1 MQLSNFKTF
10 HQSGKM
16 RGFELVVLAGL
27 MITGINSYAKRA
39 IAQSSEVREETLRL
53 HIIANSDSEE
63 DQALKLR
70 IRDRI
75 LDETGE
81 LFAEVTGKSDAVALA
96 KISLNEIQAVAED
109 VIAEEGAEYEV
120 TVSLTENWFETR
132 SYDGFT
138 LPAGDYDTVRIV
150 IGAGEGTNWWCVMYP
165 PLCVSSAE
173 DAAEAYGEDEAFVTG
188 SKYEVRFAVVEL
200 YERMKK
206 ALTDP

>member
-1 MQLSNFKTF
+1 LSNFKTF
-10 HQSGKM
+10 HQSGKL

-39 IAQSSEVREETLRL
+39 IAQSSEVRDETLRL

-63 DQALKLR
+63 DQALKLKV
-70 IRDRI
+70 RDRI

-81 LFAEVTGKSDAVALA
+81 LFAEVNGKSDAVALA
-96 KISLNEIQAVAED
+96 KISLNEIEALAED
-109 VIAEEGAEYEV
+109 VIAEEGTEYDV
-120 TVSLTENWFETR
+120 TVALTEDWFETR

-138 LPAGDYDTVRIV
+138 LPAGEYDTVRIV

-165 PLCVSSAE
+165 PLCVSSAT
-173 DAAEAYGEDEAFVTG
+173 DAARAYGEDEAFVTG

-200 YERMKK
+200 YERIKK
-206 ALTDP
+206 AFADP